1 MSNASVE
8 AVLVDTDVFSYLMNG
23 SGYAALYKPHVEG
36 KLIAVSF
43 ITVGELYFG
52 AKRKNWGDAKVA
64 DLKDRLRA
72 VTIVPY
78 DDSVCRVY
86 ADIKAACESK
96 GKTVGANDLWIAACA
111 IRHSIPLVSNNFKH
125 FDGIP
130 GLILKSESQA
140 MQEMQ
145 SQMKIEV
152 EGMDIIPS
160 SSTSP
165 QQPSSQSTVA
175 SEEKA
180 PPPAPRRP

>member
-1 MSNASVE
+1 LSTSEVE

-23 SGYAALYKPHVEG
+23 SSYASLYLPHVEG

-52 AKRKNWGDAKVA
+52 AMRKGWGEARIA

-86 ADIKAACESK
+86 AEIKAACEAK
-96 GKTVGANDLWIAACA
+96 GKTVGSNDLWIAACA
-111 IRHSIPLVSNNFKH
+111 IRHSIPLVSNNYKH
-125 FDGIP
+125 FSEIP
-130 GLILKSESQA
+130 GLILRSESQA

-145 SQMKIEV
+145 SQMKIEEV
-152 EGMDIIPS
+152 TSSPS
-160 SSTSP
+160 EP
-165 QQPSSQSTVA
+165 QQPSSQSVSS
-175 SEEKA
+175 SEAKV